1 MVRRLLASG
10 AMVLACSG
18 AAFAQDMV
26 IGGNIGGFLVRNEES
41 RDRDDVLRNNRTFL
55 VVRDR

>member
-1 MVRRLLASG
+1 MVRRVLTSG

-41 RDRDDVLRNNRTFL
+41 QVGRAWPRMMLDDVHC
-55 VVRDR
+55 